1 MVMSW
6 RSRSSLT
13 RPHRAHPPSEQ
24 GSPAFVR
31 RIPPPHALPYLATD
45 SGASSPAKGLGVSP
59 PVILSPGAVS
69 TTETTTG
76 YLAEVTA
83 PSGETA
89 QSMVD
94 KLPGLTATANVV
106 KLTLNSLVSDLNVQT
121 ITICVAVSGAG
132 CSSSGGDSGDD
143 PGDDS
148 GGNSGSNSTGSS
160 GDDKCRQHARQEG
173 RRSSRLGCVPA
184 RATAPGLS
192 GGAIAGIVIGVLVLL
207 AIIGGVFFMMK
218 KKAAVTPK

>member
-1 MVMSW
+1 MCAA
-6 RSRSSLT
+6 SRPRT
-13 RPHRAHPPSEQ
+13 H
-24 GSPAFVR
+24 
-31 RIPPPHALPYLATD
+31 PYLATD

-143 PGDDS
+143 SGDDS

-160 GDDKCRQHARQEG
+160 GDDN
-173 RRSSRLGCVPA
+173 
-184 RATAPGLS
+184 GLS